1 MKAKPALRVFPL
13 FLLICFNAV
22 VFVHG
27 QTAVI
32 NEIIKGDI
40 FREEAGRGL
49 MVRTE
54 PSQAR
59 VFVDGI
65 EQGLSPLALNVS
77 SGIHTVRLV
86 KEGYRERTFSV
97 TLSSESRLVMS
108 IELEASAGQVIITVH
123 RGEGSPSP
131 DLYPLAPEIF
141 IDGKQELFSAEEL
154 AAGTGMTLPVGYH
167 TIQARSFGWTD
178 VSATVYIREGFIIPA
193 ELVFAPSPFRI
204 LQTGIER
211 PRFNPANSGSL
222 GLIRAAF
229 EVSGPG
235 RALITV
241 KAPGGKTVYTAELGP
256 FTSRQQTAVW
266 NGREQG
272 AQDIL
277 PDGVYRMTIEGVSI
291 PWDDSEPVRQSLAF
305 EAVIDSSINIYP
317 LSINGAVPGL
327 IFVASPAVLPRGSFQ
342 IEGGLLFGRPS
353 EAGAFSSLPFEAGT
367 RLSVIEKLELAA
379 VLNAVPVFGKE
390 ALWGLAL
397 SAKWQF
403 LRTSSVIPLEMA
415 AGLSYGWSPDPDQ
428 TPQKEGLSV
437 RLPLSLDF
445 RFLSLLFAPGI
456 RTAFPGDSPPRL
468 FLPAGVLFRH
478 TYFIAG
484 ISFLPEFSFSP
495 RSKHRAAQGPAVFEL
510 GAEIK
515 WYPPPS
521 IFVYTISGGIKMDK
535 TGTRGFGGVG
545 IGIVW

>member
-1 MKAKPALRVFPL
+1 VKAKPAPRIFLL
-13 FLLICFNAV
+13 FFLICFHAV

-65 EQGLSPLALNVS
+65 EQGLSPLTLNVN
-77 SGIHTVRLV
+77 SGIHVVRLV
-86 KEGYRERTFSV
+86 KEGYRERVFNV
-97 TLSSESRLVMS
+97 TLSSGSRLVMS
-108 IELEASAGQVIITVH
+108 IELEATVGQAIITAR

-131 DLYPLAPEIF
+131 DVYPFAPEIF
-141 IDGKQELFSAEEL
+141 IDGKQELFSVEEL
-154 AAGTGMTLPVGYH
+154 AAGTGITLPIGYH
-167 TIQARSFGWTD
+167 TIQVRSFGWTD
-178 VSATVYIREGFIIPA
+178 ASTTVYIREGFIIPA
-193 ELVFAPSPFRI
+193 ELVLTPSPFRI
-204 LQTGIER
+204 LQTGVER

-222 GLIRAAF
+222 GLTRAGF
-229 EVSGPG
+229 EVSSPG
-235 RALITV
+235 KALITI
-241 KAPGGKTVYTAELGP
+241 KAPGGETVYTAELGP
-256 FTSRQQTAVW
+256 FTSRQQTVVW

-272 AQDIL
+272 AQGVL
-277 PDGVYRMTIEGVSI
+277 PDGVYRITIEGVSI
-291 PWDDSEPVRQSLAF
+291 PWDDSEPVRQSLVF
-305 EAVIDSSINIYP
+305 EAAIDSSINIYP

-327 IFVASPAVLPRGSFQ
+327 IFAASPAVLPRGSFQ
-342 IEGGLLFGRPS
+342 IEGGLFFGRPS
-353 EAGAFSSLPFEAGT
+353 EAGVFSSLPFEAGT

-403 LRTSSVIPLEMA
+403 LRTSSGIPLEMA
-415 AGLSYGWSPDPDQ
+415 AGLSYGWSQDPDQ
-428 TPQKEGLSV
+428 TPQKEGLSI

-495 RSKHRAAQGPAVFEL
+495 RSKNRAAQGPAVFEL

-521 IFVYTISGGIKMDK
+521 IFVYTLSGGIKTDR
-535 TGTRGFGGVG
+535 TGTRGFGGIG